1 MIRAAYGLDIPFS
14 FSNIYCFGVNT
25 FLTPH
30 AAPPILANTPPSQGW
45 LQNKIFQFC
54 FKEDIDRGRKN
65 KIFQLRLTKIKIL
78 FRKISFYTIP
88 TRAVQ
93 TYIPHPHPHPHP
105 QLFFIPNRT
114 RIRTRTPFLIQ
125 NRTRTRT
132 TLSIPNR
139 TPNRTLFFTSSA
151 HPHQKLHTF

>member
-114 RIRTRTPFLIQ
+114 RIRTRT
-125 NRTRTRT
+125 
-132 TLSIPNR
+132 TLSIPIR

-151 HPHQKLHTF
+151 HPHQRPYTF